1 MLKHYVFYFNKHFKY
16 SMLSEFCN
24 KFQAFEESVDKDKM
38 LAVGHF
44 MLGNVSL
51 ALNR

>member
-1 MLKHYVFYFNKHFKY
+1 MLKHYIFYFN
-16 SMLSEFCN
+16 LREFCN